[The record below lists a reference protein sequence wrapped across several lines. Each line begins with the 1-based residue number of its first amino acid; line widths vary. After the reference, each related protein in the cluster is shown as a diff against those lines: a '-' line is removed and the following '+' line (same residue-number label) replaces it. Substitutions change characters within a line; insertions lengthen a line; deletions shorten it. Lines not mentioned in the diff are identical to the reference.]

1 MRESEGSFFGDY
13 GIECGR
19 VIPEHEGLYNVANT
33 IRACLDL
40 LYERNFP
47 TAQGMRHD
55 FICNDKYDGEIF
67 ELVSRMRGLP
77 YWEDIDRFMEREYR
91 MKWRSYKHGR
101 EWTEEPPPV
110 QGRIDIDKIPAED
123 LNGFARRTLYD
134 FIHLERLSDLDAILR
149 IVTQRYEELDEGT
162 LSIISTGLITRD
174 PEEYEHIILTQRIE
188 NFTSDEMKMS
198 FNSALTPLNMNP
210 DAYAF

>member
-1 MRESEGSFFGDY
+1 
-13 GIECGR
+13 
-19 VIPEHEGLYNVANT
+19 
-33 IRACLDL
+33 
-40 LYERNFP
+40 
-47 TAQGMRHD
+47 
-55 FICNDKYDGEIF
+55 
-67 ELVSRMRGLP
+67 MRGLP

-149 IVTQRYEELDEGT
+149 IVTQRYEET
-162 LSIISTGLITRD
+162 
-174 PEEYEHIILTQRIE
+174 
-188 NFTSDEMKMS
+188 
-198 FNSALTPLNMNP
+198 
-210 DAYAF
+210 